1 MHFKIF
7 DFVTVCMDDLVSDD
21 TKNYCEASH
30 NMLVIVDSKEGYI
43 EKRTRIRNTWANIHR
58 MNTSYT
64 KTMFV
69 TGKYV
74 CCLSSEESFV
84 TLYRRGGGG
93 TPC

>member
-1 MHFKIF
+1 
-7 DFVTVCMDDLVSDD
+7 MDDLVSND

-30 NMLVIVDSKEGYI
+30 NMLVVVDSKERYI
-43 EKRTRIRNTWANIHR
+43 EKRTRIRNTWANSHR

-74 CCLSSEESFV
+74 CCLILIPKIIISS
-84 TLYRRGGGG
+84 
-93 TPC
+93 